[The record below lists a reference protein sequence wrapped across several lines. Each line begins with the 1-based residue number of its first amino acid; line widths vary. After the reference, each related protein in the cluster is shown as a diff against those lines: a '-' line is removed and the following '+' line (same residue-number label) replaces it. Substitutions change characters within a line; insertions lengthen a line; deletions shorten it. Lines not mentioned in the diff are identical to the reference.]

1 MGRIVVSVTR
11 LVMAIGKNGQGAL
24 RMRGVELRFLPCIV
38 EGMLAS
44 VELESMSVLLA
55 AADAFSARVTAAA
68 IPINCSMIRHLV
80 DTDIMCILT
89 LRVAVV
95 FAFVLVLFVAA
106 FAFGVVGLGLAS
118 TTTMLALLD
127 RTTLGVDMMQLAIY
141 SDTRSAHTLKRQQS
155 QQTWPESWHEEIYQ
169 YECSRSR
176 GDP

>member
-1 MGRIVVSVTR
+1 MGRVVVPVTR
-11 LVMAIGKNGQGAL
+11 LVMAVGKDGQGAL

-55 AADAFSARVTAAA
+55 ADAFSARVTAAA
-68 IPINCSMIRHLV
+68 ISINYSMIRHLV
-80 DTDIMCILT
+80 DTDIMCVLT

-127 RTTLGVDMMQLAIY
+127 RTTLRVDMMQLAIY

-155 QQTWPESWHEEIYQ
+155 QQTWPESWREEIYQ